1 MPYILIKNES
11 LNDQKTGMID
21 LHTHTLF
28 SDGVLL
34 PAELAR
40 RCEAKGFRGLVITD
54 HVDYSNIDTVIP
66 NIVKACKEISSVSK
80 IKVRG
85 GAELTHLRPEHIKSM
100 VKRARELGAFIV
112 IVHGETITEPVL
124 PGTNRAAIEAGADIL
139 AHPGLITEDDARLAK
154 SNNVRLEIS
163 GRKGHSYANGYVV
176 KIAKKV
182 GAKLVF
188 GSDSHTPDD
197 LLDRNYAE
205 RIILGAGVEEN
216 EIKEIFREAESLV
229 I

>member
-1 MPYILIKNES
+1 
-11 LNDQKTGMID
+11 MID
-21 LHTHTLF
+21 FHTHTLF

-54 HVDYSNIDTVIP
+54 HVDYSNIDIVIP
-66 NIVKACKEISSVSK
+66 NVLKACREITSVSK
-80 IKVRG
+80 IKVHG

-100 VKRARELGAFIV
+100 VQRARELGAFLV

-139 AHPGLITEDDARLAK
+139 AHPGLITEEDARFAK
-154 SNNVRLEIS
+154 SRNVRLEIS
-163 GRKGHSYANGYVV
+163 GRKGHSYANGHVV
-176 KIAKKV
+176 KMAKKT
-182 GAKLVF
+182 GAKLLF

-197 LLDRNYAE
+197 LLDRCRAMKIA
-205 RIILGAGVEEN
+205 RGAGLEEN
-216 EIKEIFREAESLV
+216 DVLEMFKDAEILIGL
-229 I
+229 

>member
-1 MPYILIKNES
+1 
-11 LNDQKTGMID
+11 MID

-34 PAELAR
+34 PAELIR

-54 HVDYSNIDTVIP
+54 HVDYSNIDMVIP
-66 NIVKACKEISSVSK
+66 NVLKACREISAVSK
-80 IKVRG
+80 IKVFG

-100 VKRARELGAFIV
+100 VKRARDLGACMV
-112 IVHGETITEPVL
+112 LVHGETITEPVL
-124 PGTNRAAIEAGADIL
+124 PGTNRAAIEAGVDIL
-139 AHPGLITEDDARLAK
+139 VHPGLITEEDARLAK
-154 SNNVRLEIS
+154 KNGVRLEIS
-163 GRKGHSYANGYVV
+163 GRKGHAYANGHVA

-197 LLDRNYAE
+197 LLDRSRAE
-205 RIILGAGVEEN
+205 FIARGAGLEEQD
-216 EIKEIFREAESLV
+216 IQEIFQEAASL
-229 I
+229 IGL

>member
-1 MPYILIKNES
+1 MVIN
-11 LNDQKTGMID
+11 MID

-28 SDGVLL
+28 SDGILL
-34 PAELAR
+34 PAELVR
-40 RCEAKGFRGLVITD
+40 RCEAKGFRGLAITD
-54 HVDYSNIDTVIP
+54 HADYSNIDFVIP
-66 NIVKACKEISSVSK
+66 NVLKACREIASVSK
-80 IKVRG
+80 IKVQG
-85 GAELTHLRPEHIKSM
+85 GVELTHLRLEHIKSM

-112 IVHGETITEPVL
+112 LVHGETITEPVL

-139 AHPGLITEDDARLAK
+139 VHPGLITEADARLAK
-154 SNNVRLEIS
+154 RNGVRLEVS
-163 GRKGHSYANGYVV
+163 GRKGHAYANGYVA

-205 RIILGAGVEEN
+205 RIVRGAGLEEKD
-216 EIKEIFREAESLV
+216 IQEIFREAESL
-229 I
+229 IGL